1 MKIKKSKRNKR
12 KLLTPQMLKGC
23 AATPPYK
30 KTNFTVFSY
39 ICISAR
45 SRDFSS
51 NPLNHIMVY
60 MAKESIALI
69 TWYSIFVA
77 YNSRKNARLT
87 SLPWKKRPCMAA
99 KEVKNLLACCWPRRP
114 VSASA
119 KLGAEAG
126 GYIPGSRLF
135 PPKMTFK
142 HPSQPK
148 TLKIISITLTQMKCF
163 AN

>member
-1 MKIKKSKRNKR
+1 MKGKLKRR
-12 KLLTPQMLKGC
+12 VIICLSPQMLKGC
-23 AATPPYK
+23 PATPPYK